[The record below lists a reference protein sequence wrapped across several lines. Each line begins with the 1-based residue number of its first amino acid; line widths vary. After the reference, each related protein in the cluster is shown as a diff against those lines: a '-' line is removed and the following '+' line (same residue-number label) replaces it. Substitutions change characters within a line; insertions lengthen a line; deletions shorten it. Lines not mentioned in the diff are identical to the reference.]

1 MNLSRRYYLSG
12 VLALLAGC
20 SSAPSRY
27 YQMQPL
33 PGVARSGISF
43 ALTVRSISIP
53 AALDQNG
60 IVKQSGDYQFASYS
74 NDLWS
79 ESLADM
85 LQGVMVQDLQQ
96 RLPAAT
102 VLGSGGSISAPADL
116 LVEINVLQFQPDS
129 SGRIQ
134 LSAAVAIKSGKDRT
148 VLMTRTVQGS
158 VTPAGPGVP
167 DIVAAMS
174 ALWAQAA
181 DQITDMAV
189 QSRA

>member
-1 MNLSRRYYLSG
+1 MSLSRRTCVAG
-12 VLALLAGC
+12 VLMVLTGC
-20 SSAPSRY
+20 ASAPSRY
-27 YQMQPL
+27 YQMQAL
-33 PGVARSGISF
+33 PGLARSGISF
-43 ALTVRSISIP
+43 TLTVRSISIP

-60 IVKQSGDYQFASYS
+60 IVKQSGDYEFATYS
-74 NDLWS
+74 DDLWS

-85 LQGVMVQDLQQ
+85 LQAMMVQDLQQ

-129 SGRIQ
+129 SGQIQ
-134 LSAAVAIKSGKDRT
+134 FAAAVAIKSGKDRT
-148 VLMTRTVQGS
+148 VLMTRTVQGGAR
-158 VTPAGPGVP
+158 PAGPGVP

-174 ALWAQAA
+174 MLWAQAA

-189 QSRA
+189 RSRL